1 MSTFDSLMLTV
12 LDIVRSLAGLLVASV
27 LVTGVYAALLLT
39 FATLFGPEAARG
51 SLIYD
56 ADGRIIG
63 SRLVAQP
70 FRNPGYLW
78 PRPSAVGYAADAA
91 GGSNLAASN
100 PALRERVIA
109 DLARYGAVVEKG
121 VPADL
126 VTASGSGLDP
136 DITLAG
142 ALYQA
147 PRIADAR
154 GVDRHEI
161 EERLRS
167 LAHVPNPWSPELIN
181 VLEANLELDRTFGP
195 PPPLAVESTK

>member
-1 MSTFDSLMLTV
+1 MSTLRILS
-12 LDIVRSLAGLLVASV
+12 GLL
-27 LVTGVYAALLLT
+27 LGTLGLIGVYALLLLGFGFV
-39 FATLFGPEAARG
+39 FAPSAANG
-51 SLIYD
+51 SLIHGS
-56 ADGRIIG
+56 DGELVG

-70 FRNPGYLW
+70 FVHPGYLW
-78 PRPSAVGYAADAA
+78 PRPSAVGHTADAA

-109 DLARYGAVVEKG
+109 DLERHGATAEQP

-142 ALYQA
+142 ALYQV
-147 PRIADAR
+147 PRIAATR
-154 GVDRHEI
+154 QVDRHEI

-167 LAHVPNPWSPELIN
+167 LAHTPNPWSPELIN

-195 PPPLAVESTK
+195 PRTMEPAS